1 VGKNSMLK
9 AGGFITT
16 LAAGAA
22 LVGAAVTGTGAYF
35 TDSQDGVISASTGH
49 LRLNT
54 TDTNLS
60 FDDLVPG
67 EDKTRHIE
75 YNVDASGKSD
85 VWLVFDKT
93 NLGYAQWTG
102 AKGDSLFPAGGFGR
116 YGHFAVASNGG
127 TLFQSWNL
135 QNLPAGGS
143 DAVCDV
149 NANGHGAG
157 RPATSRA
164 DTPPLCGVPTA
175 IKLAS
180 NLSSGQRGTLS
191 MTFGVTGRWQAQD
204 ITLPSVPFK
213 VVATQ
218 AGVHPNAEHF

>member
-1 VGKNSMLK
+1 MLK
-9 AGGFITT
+9 VGGFVST

-35 TDSQDGVISASTGH
+35 MDSNPGSLSGSTGH

-67 EDKTRHIE
+67 EPKTRNIE

-85 VWLVFDKT
+85 VWLVFDK
-93 NLGYAQWTG
+93 NDLGYAIWTG
-102 AKGDSLFPAGGFGR
+102 EKGNALHPDGGFGR
-116 YGHFAVASNGG
+116 YGHFAVKNNGG

-135 QNLPAGGS
+135 QNAPAGAT
-143 DAVCDV
+143 DACPV
-149 NANGHGAG
+149 NADGHGSG
-157 RPATSRA
+157 RPATSA
-164 DTPPLCGVPTA
+164 SDKPLLCGVPGA
-175 IKLAS
+175 IKIAS
-180 NLSSGQRGTLS
+180 NLSSGQGGVLS
-191 MTFGVTGRWQAQD
+191 LTFGVTGRWTAQD
-204 ITLPSVPFK
+204 ITLPTVPFK